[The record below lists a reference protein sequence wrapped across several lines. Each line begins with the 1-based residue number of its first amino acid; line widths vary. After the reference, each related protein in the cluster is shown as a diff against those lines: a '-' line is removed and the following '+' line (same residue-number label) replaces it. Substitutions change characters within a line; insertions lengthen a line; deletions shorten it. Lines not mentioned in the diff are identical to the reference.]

1 MSKQHTFTIVAL
13 TVAGFSL
20 GTSTLAAEATGGAE
34 AAVAPTSEEVA
45 MEEPSSRGGVWFNPL
60 GLIFGLL
67 SVDVG
72 VALQPKHALNFSASY
87 WGFDLLGVENT
98 SFGVGAGWQ
107 YFIIGETFGGFFVLP
122 NIQAEYASIA
132 VDGDT
137 VASGAVIGPG
147 ALVGYQWD
155 WKPFSLRLG
164 GGFHYYIGSVEG
176 EYEGDVYTS
185 DVAGFSP
192 DLDAS
197 IGFTW

>member
-137 VASGAVIGPG
+137 VVQPATRRGIPLLHRFG
-147 ALVGYQWD
+147 
-155 WKPFSLRLG
+155 RR
-164 GGFHYYIGSVEG
+164 
-176 EYEGDVYTS
+176 
-185 DVAGFSP
+185 
-192 DLDAS
+192 
-197 IGFTW
+197 